1 MLSAEVL
8 LPNLVAV
15 ITEDMLS
22 MPQLKRPSSSS
33 NPNQLSYEITLR
45 VTALDTLRG
54 LIVASSNLT
63 EDHHFD
69 SLT

>member
-22 MPQLKRPSSSS
+22 LPQSKRPSSSS
-33 NPNQLSYEITLR
+33 NPNQQSYEITLR
-45 VTALDTLRG
+45 VTALNTLRG
-54 LIVASSNLT
+54 LIEGSSNLT